1 MRFISLFIIFTLLIV
16 SCKKQ
21 ETSVNSTNVVHLKK
35 GILVL
40 NEGLYSL
47 NNSTLSWVSEDQS
60 LVEEDFFFQK
70 TGRLLGD
77 TGNDLLRYGS
87 KIYVVMNVSSTIE
100 VLDATSGDHLQ
111 QLSMVASNRPK
122 QPRKIVGYGG
132 NVFVSCFDGYVDVID
147 TTNFKVIKRIK
158 VGGNPDALHCVG
170 DKLYVS
176 NSGGL
181 NFPNYDSTL
190 SVIHPNLLRETHKIV
205 VGANPGK
212 IVSREDGKS
221 IYVIVRGD
229 YGKRPSRLKGINVS
243 TDEIFFE
250 STFEVQDIAQFHNGI
265 LLYQS
270 NKNSIQLFNT
280 TMNQIE
286 NKTVISNLPVQTF
299 YGMKY
304 LKNRKE
310 ICVFDANSYTN
321 RGFLHFYSLDGVYKN
336 KYNVGLNPSNLIEFE

>member
-1 MRFISLFIIFTLLIV
+1 MRFISFFFFLSFFFFA
-16 SCKKQ
+16 CKKQ
-21 ETSVNSTNVVHLKK
+21 ETIVNPSNEVHLKK

-47 NNSTLSWVSEDQS
+47 NNSTLSWFSDDQS
-60 LVEEDFFFQK
+60 IVSDDFFFQK

-77 TGNDLLRYGS
+77 TGNDLLKYGS

-100 VLDATSGDHLQ
+100 VLDATTGNHLQ
-111 QLSMVASNRPK
+111 QLSMVVSKRPK

-147 TTNFKVIKRIK
+147 TINFKVIKRIK
-158 VGGNPDALHCVG
+158 VGENPDALHCVG

-181 NFPNYDSTL
+181 NFPNYDSTI
-190 SVIHPNLLRETHKIV
+190 SVIQSNLLIETHKIV

-229 YGKRPSRLKGINVS
+229 YGLRPSRLKGINVS

-250 STFEVQDIAQFHNGI
+250 STFEVQDIAQLDNDI

-270 NKNSIQLFNT
+270 NITSIQLFNT
-280 TMNQIE
+280 TLNKLE
-286 NKTVISNLPVQTF
+286 NKVLISNFPVQTF

-321 RGFLHFYSLDGVYKN
+321 RGFLHFYTLQGVYKKRFN
-336 KYNVGLNPSNLIEFE
+336 AGLNPSNLIEFN

>member
-1 MRFISLFIIFTLLIV
+1 MRFISLFFFL
-16 SCKKQ
+16 SFFFFACKKQ
-21 ETSVNSTNVVHLKK
+21 ETIENPSNEVHLKK

-47 NNSTLSWVSEDQS
+47 NNSTLSWVSDDQS
-60 LVEEDFFFQK
+60 LVEDDFFFQK

-100 VLDATSGDHLQ
+100 VLDATTGNHLQ
-111 QLSMVASNRPK
+111 QLSMVTSTHAK
-122 QPRKIVGYGG
+122 QPRKIVGYGA

-147 TTNFKVIKRIK
+147 TSGFKVIKRIK
-158 VGGNPDALHCVG
+158 VGENPDALHCVG

-190 SVIHPNLLRETHKIV
+190 SVIHPNLLIETHKIV
-205 VGANPGK
+205 VGENPGK

-250 STFEVQDIAQFHNGI
+250 STFEVQDIEQLNNDI

-270 NKNSIQLFNT
+270 NRKSIQRFNT
-280 TMNQIE
+280 TFNQLD
-286 NKTVISNLPVQTF
+286 NKVLISNLPVQTF

-321 RGFLHFYSLDGVYKN
+321 RGFLHFYTLEGVYKK
-336 KYNVGLNPSNLIEFE
+336 KYNVGLNPCNLIEFE

>member
-1 MRFISLFIIFTLLIV
+1 MRFISLFILLSMFIV
-16 SCKKQ
+16 ACKKQ
-21 ETSVNSTNVVHLKK
+21 ETSVNSTNVSRLEK
-35 GILVL
+35 GVLIL
-40 NEGLYSL
+40 NEGLFSL
-47 NNSTLSWVSEDQS
+47 NNSTLSWISDDNSVVED
-60 LVEEDFFFQK
+60 DFFIKK

-87 KIYVVMNVSSTIE
+87 KIYVVMNVSSTLE
-100 VLDATSGDHLQ
+100 VLDATTGNHIQ
-111 QLSMVASNRPK
+111 QLSMVTSTHAK

-132 NVFVSCFDGYVDVID
+132 NVFVSCFDGFVDVID

-158 VGGNPDALHCVG
+158 VGENPDALHCVG
-170 DKLYVS
+170 GKLYVS

-190 SVIHPNLLRETHKIV
+190 SVIHPNLLIETHKIV
-205 VGANPGK
+205 VGSNPGK
-212 IVSREDGKS
+212 IVSSEDGKKL
-221 IYVIVRGD
+221 YVISRGD
-229 YGKRPSRLKGINVS
+229 YGKRPSRLKGIQVS
-243 TDEIFFE
+243 TDQIFYE
-250 STFEVQDIAQFHNGI
+250 STFEVQDIAEYNNGI

-280 TMNQIE
+280 TFNQIE
-286 NKTVISNLPVQTF
+286 NKTVVSNLQVQTF

-321 RGFLHFYSLDGVYKN
+321 RGFLHFYSPEGAYTR
-336 KYNVGLNPSNLIEFE
+336 KYNVGLNPNNLIEFN